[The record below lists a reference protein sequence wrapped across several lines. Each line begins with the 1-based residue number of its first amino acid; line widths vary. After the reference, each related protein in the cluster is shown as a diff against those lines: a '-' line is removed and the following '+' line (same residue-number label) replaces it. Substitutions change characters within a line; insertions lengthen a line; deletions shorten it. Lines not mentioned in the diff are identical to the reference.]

1 MKINARKLLV
11 CNCEGTMP
19 LDGARLA
26 RACGGDEAI
35 SVATQLCG
43 AQIERFRAALG
54 SQEPLLVACTQQ
66 APQFQAEAEDAGR
79 SDPGLLAFV
88 NIRET
93 AGWSHEAE
101 AAIPKIAG
109 LLAAATVPSV
119 RTTAVVP
126 TVTLRSGGVALVY
139 GRDDVAIDAAE
150 RLKDRLDVTVML
162 TGAAEIAPPFRGAR
176 EFPIVRGTIVRA
188 SGYLGAFELT
198 VDGFAEPAPSSRSA
212 LAFKAPAH
220 NGAASRCD
228 LIVDLTGG
236 TPLFPAHEK
245 RDGYLRADPGD
256 RLAVA
261 EALYAVADL
270 SGEFDK
276 PRYVAY
282 DATICA
288 HSRSRKVGCRNC
300 LDACPTGAIASAGD
314 AGVSIDPYV
323 CAGCGTCAAV
333 CPTGAATY
341 APAPPAEL
349 AERLRALLLRYRD
362 AGGKT
367 PVLLLHDSRHGE
379 PLIHALARFG
389 DGLPARV
396 LPVAVAEITQIGIDA
411 LAGAFAYGAA
421 AVRVLAPG
429 RTRSDL
435 TELRSSIA
443 LTDAILTGLGYG
455 RPGRAGLIETDDP
468 DALATALDAL
478 PDAIDDRGGGDV
490 VARYLPMGGKR
501 DITKLALDAL
511 WEHAPDPPLPGAAL
525 PLPTGAPFGRL
536 LVDVDRCS
544 LCLSCVPACPTGA
557 LRDAPDRPT
566 LAFVEDACV
575 QCGLCA
581 ATCPEAAIRLEP
593 RLVPGDERR
602 NPVILKTEEPAECIR
617 CGKPFGTKTS
627 VERVI
632 AKLAGKHWMFG
643 DSPMIDRIRMCADCR
658 IVAQAS
664 SPTDPYAG
672 PPRPRPRTAADY
684 APSAGLAEPDRL
696 DQEH

>member
-1 MKINARKLLV
+1 MKINGRKLLV

-19 LDGARLA
+19 LDGVSLA
-26 RACGGDEAI
+26 QACGGDGTI
-35 SVATQLCG
+35 SVVTQLCG

-54 SQEPLLVACTQQ
+54 SQEPPLLVACTQQ

-79 SDPGLLAFV
+79 SDPDFLAFV

-93 AGWSHEAE
+93 AGWSREAD

-109 LLAAATVPSV
+109 LLAAASARSVTV
-119 RTTAVVP
+119 AMLP
-126 TVTLRSGGVALVY
+126 TVTLRSDGVALVY
-139 GRDDVAIDAAE
+139 GRDDVAVDAAE

-162 TGAAEIAPPFRGAR
+162 TGSAEIAPPLRGAA

-188 SGYLGAFELT
+188 SGCLGAFELT
-198 VDGFAEPAPSSRSA
+198 IDGFAEPAPSSRSA
-212 LAFKAPAH
+212 LAFKAPVR

-228 LIVDLTGG
+228 IIVDLTGG
-236 TPLFPAHEK
+236 TPLFPAPEK

-256 RLAVA
+256 RLAIA
-261 EALYAVADL
+261 EAVYAAADL
-270 SGEFDK
+270 TGEFDK

-282 DATICA
+282 DAAICA

-314 AGVSIDPYV
+314 EGVSIDPYV

-341 APAPPAEL
+341 APTPPAVL

-396 LPVAVAEITQIGIDA
+396 LPVAVDEITQIGIDA
-411 LAGAFAYGAA
+411 LSCAFAYGAA

-429 RTRSDL
+429 RTHADL
-435 TELRSSIA
+435 TALRSSVA
-443 LTDAILTGLGYG
+443 LTDTILTGLGYG
-455 RPGRAGLIETDDP
+455 LPGLAGLIEADDP
-468 DALATALDAL
+468 DALATVLDAM
-478 PDAIDDRGGGDV
+478 PDGSDRGNEL
-490 VARYLPMGGKR
+490 VARHLPMGGKR
-501 DITKLALDAL
+501 DITKLGFDAL
-511 WEHAPDPPLPGAAL
+511 WERAPVPPPPGAAL
-525 PLPTGAPFGRL
+525 ALPTGAPFGRV
-536 LVDVDRCS
+536 LVDIDRCT

-557 LRDAPDRPT
+557 LRDAPDQPA
-566 LAFVEDACV
+566 LSFVEDACV

-581 ATCPEAAIRLEP
+581 ATCPEAAIGLEP
-593 RLVPGDERR
+593 RLAFGDQRR
-602 NPVILKTEEPAECIR
+602 NPVVLKTEEPAECIR

-632 AKLAGKHWMFG
+632 AKLAGKHWMFAEP
-643 DSPMIDRIRMCADCR
+643 SMIDRIRMCADCR
-658 IVAQAS
+658 IIAQAS

-684 APSAGLAEPDRL
+684 ARPAGLPGGADRL
-696 DQEH
+696 DEEH